1 MGGKELAS
9 SRKKEEEHMPVT
21 GQERK
26 WHMEIIKLSVIRC
39 VSVSSE

>member
-1 MGGKELAS
+1 MGGKELAR